1 MTICLLVKDIWMAY
15 HSIYHIGP
23 VICPTGIPK
32 SRLAGYLWDPI
43 HCLRGHDIKNLWV
56 SGVQQFYAV
65 YILLSTPHESPHLF
79 LMTTDEKYVVFWNGE
94 DEIQPRG
101 SGGGHLKCSEE
112 AAAWKSLIAPAT
124 DFSTDTE
131 RSLLCSIPGDISIWP
146 AALTAFKQ

>member
-94 DEIQPRG
+94 DARHSHI
-101 SGGGHLKCSEE
+101 SS
-112 AAAWKSLIAPAT
+112 
-124 DFSTDTE
+124 
-131 RSLLCSIPGDISIWP
+131 LCSYCFLLGCVVPFLLQVNTNPSR
-146 AALTAFKQ
+146 T

>member
-94 DEIQPRG
+94 E
-101 SGGGHLKCSEE
+101 H
-112 AAAWKSLIAPAT
+112 KSFQNMSLFYSSSYLHPKTLTHTWSSIKIG
-124 DFSTDTE
+124 E
-131 RSLLCSIPGDISIWP
+131 REQKWMNRFRILPLGKVWLARPCP
-146 AALTAFKQ
+146 